1 MVLIWGL
8 RGDLVLVD
16 QFGFCVWLHWYSI
29 FSKSPTNVSKSSKTI
44 KNVKPPSS
52 PFTFYVASSFSL
64 EFFITISHFL
74 FGKHTIFVIL
84 LDSCYSS
91 SLWMHPSNRNNTS
104 SDYLLSFSLSP
115 ILKLS
120 FNSLHWNIVFF
131 FFVFTKVECV
141 LMDVFLIE
149 KWTIASLRFHLKQR
163 IILLIPWSSKKRDMS
178 HYPLYSPQ
186 FF

>member
-104 SDYLLSFSLSP
+104 SDYLLSFSLS
-115 ILKLS
+115 
-120 FNSLHWNIVFF
+120 NSLLILCIEILSFF
-131 FFVFTKVECV
+131 FFCFHKSRVCFDGCTSYREMNHSIIEIPPQTKNNTSNS
-141 LMDVFLIE
+141 M
-149 KWTIASLRFHLKQR
+149 K
-163 IILLIPWSSKKRDMS
+163 
-178 HYPLYSPQ
+178 
-186 FF
+186 

>member
-64 EFFITISHFL
+64 QFSIMILIFPLENIL
-74 FGKHTIFVIL
+74 FC
-84 LDSCYSS
+84 DS
-91 SLWMHPSNRNNTS
+91 
-104 SDYLLSFSLSP
+104 LSFL
-115 ILKLS
+115 
-120 FNSLHWNIVFF
+120 FF
-131 FFVFTKVECV
+131 FFVMTSPIEPQQHFKITGFLFHSLQFSNSLLILCFETLSFFYVVFIWVECV
-141 LMDVFLIE
+141 SMEAILIT
-149 KWTIASLRFHLKQR
+149 K
-163 IILLIPWSSKKRDMS
+163 
-178 HYPLYSPQ
+178 
-186 FF
+186 